1 MFKFIKNKIR
11 DYLYTDDMRDRYI
24 KRSVGDQEKSR
35 VEKLIFDVDG
45 SSYKI
50 QIWTVYGLS
59 EPSPFDTVIDSMKN
73 ESIQSGS
80 SILVKDSNKNT
91 LVQITPYQNHAE
103 CQPSERELTD
113 IHNDVIISIEKLR
126 DGLEMSKWKYYDT
139 TVKAFVK
146 MLIRTPVMCMISFFL
161 GSVVSTTLAPC
172 STVDQ
177 LIIVIAAVI
186 LGLSGAVLGGTKDL
200 RNIDDAKRMYLEH

>member
-103 CQPSERELTD
+103 CQPSERELSD

-126 DGLEMSKWKYYDT
+126 DGLEMSKWRYYDT

-146 MLIRTPVMCMISFFL
+146 MLIRTPVMCMLSFFL

-177 LIIVIAAVI
+177 LIIVITAVI
-186 LGLSGAVLGGTKDL
+186 LGLSGAVLVGTKDL

>member
-24 KRSVGDQEKSR
+24 KRSVGDQEKSK

-91 LVQITPYQNHAE
+91 LVQITPYQNSTE
-103 CQPSERELTD
+103 RQPNKQELTD
-113 IHNDVIISIEKLR
+113 IHNDVIISIEKMR
-126 DGLEMSKWKYYDT
+126 DGLEDSKWRYYDT
-139 TVKAFVK
+139 TVRTFIK
-146 MLIRTPVMCMISFFL
+146 MLVQTPVMWMKSFFL
-161 GSVVSTTLAPC
+161 GSVVSTDLALC

-186 LGLSGAVLGGTKDL
+186 LGLSGAVLVGTKDL
-200 RNIDDAKRMYLEH
+200 RNIDDAKKMYLEH

>member
-113 IHNDVIISIEKLR
+113 MHNDVIISIEKLR

-172 STVDQ
+172 STVDR
-177 LIIVIAAVI
+177 LIIVITAVI
-186 LGLSGAVLGGTKDL
+186 LGLSGAVLVGTKDL